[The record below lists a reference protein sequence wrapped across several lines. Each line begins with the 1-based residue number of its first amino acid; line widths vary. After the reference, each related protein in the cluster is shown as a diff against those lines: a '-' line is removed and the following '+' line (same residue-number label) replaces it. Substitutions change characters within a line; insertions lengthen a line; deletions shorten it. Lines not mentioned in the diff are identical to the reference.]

1 MSKISE
7 LCNPTRF
14 SVFLMSKADERIFRR
29 HKNNFWL
36 TLYDMAMTRGLH
48 SPRYS
53 LWSML
58 LICEHC
64 DSSKSHR
71 KCYTFFGVRW
81 KLFKKCWRWK
91 IVRTLWWER
100 EEMLEKVRENWWKF
114 DFTFMNIRGVRGSL
128 INLTGSE
135 KLMKFCDYAILND

>member
-7 LCNPTRF
+7 LCNPTRL
-14 SVFLMSKADERIFRR
+14 SSIFNEQSCREYFPR

-48 SPRYS
+48 SSRYS

-71 KCYTFFGVRW
+71 KVTIFLGLDG

-91 IVRTLWWER
+91 IVRNFWWR
-100 EEMLEKVRENWWKF
+100 ETRNAWKLMKIWLK
-114 DFTFMNIRGVRGSL
+114 FMNIRGVKGGLSKSDR
-128 INLTGSE
+128 
-135 KLMKFCDYAILND
+135 